1 MAEEKEPLDPQPA
14 AEAAPSPVLPK
25 RGGKRRRAGLVL
37 ALLLVCSGV
46 TGGWLW
52 VRSKTHV
59 MTDNAFVDAHVHA
72 VSARVPGTVVR
83 VAVTDN
89 LQVHTGDLLVQLDPN
104 D

>member
-1 MAEEKEPLDPQPA
+1 
-14 AEAAPSPVLPK
+14 
-25 RGGKRRRAGLVL
+25 
-37 ALLLVCSGV
+37 
-46 TGGWLW
+46 
-52 VRSKTHV
+52 

-89 LQVHTGDLLVQLDPN
+89 LRVHTGDLLVQLDPN